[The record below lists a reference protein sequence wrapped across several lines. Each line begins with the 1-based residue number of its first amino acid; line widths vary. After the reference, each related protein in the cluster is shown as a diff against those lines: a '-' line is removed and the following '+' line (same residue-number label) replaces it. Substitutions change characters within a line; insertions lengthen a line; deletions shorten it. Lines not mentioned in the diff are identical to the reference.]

1 MQISM
6 QSRHYPRLKKL
17 CYCVSVLM
25 FTDQSSL
32 LFSTAYAGDLPPAPD
47 NIADL
52 NQVYKLYLELV
63 VNDYSTQK
71 VVPVVVKAD
80 QYFILRS
87 QLDEL
92 EIKLPQ
98 HSQTDLLQ
106 DQKLETTAQQLIA
119 PQDQRL
125 NNEATTEYLTRQDI
139 LMLGFS
145 HEQSD
150 WVNLSQTSGISFDY
164 LSARQAI
171 QLQLPPEWMPTQM
184 LGRDSW
190 YKPEIAQSGVGFLN
204 NYDFYMSRPYVGN
217 TTSNLFTEQRF
228 FSPYGVFRNTGIY
241 SHQQQ
246 EKGQNNTQQFKNGYR
261 RYDTNWQYDHQGTAT
276 TVIVGDIISATKN
289 NWGNAVRM
297 GGIQIK
303 RDFGTRP
310 DLITYPLPQFSGQAA
325 LPSTVDLII
334 NGQQS
339 QKTDVQSGPFVINN
353 MPFVTGRGEAVIVT
367 TDAVGRQVSTSV
379 PFYVSNDILKPGLI
393 DYSFSTGVIRE
404 DFALKDFQYGKF
416 ATSADARYGLYDWLT
431 LESRAE
437 LSQQI
442 QLVGVGTVLKLFNMG
457 VLSAS
462 YTDTRSD
469 ASLYQARR
477 SQLQGDQRGAQYS
490 LGYSYNQSRFGF
502 NVQHTQ
508 RDRTYA
514 DLSRLA
520 PTDLISANS
529 HQSTT
534 ANTYFSTARTG
545 TYGIGYIEAESE
557 SFKTQLVNFSWAPVL
572 PDYLKSTTMT
582 FSLSQNLI
590 DDEWSAALQMS
601 FPLFKSSSTM
611 NAGISRD
618 AGLNSGYV
626 NYNRSVPSDGGFGFD
641 ITQRYRESKDPQNQA
656 RISYRNQYINTEF
669 GASGENSELNYWL
682 GLRGSVVIMDQGI
695 FAANRLGESFALI
708 DTQVADVPVRYENSQ
723 IGRSNRNGH
732 IFVPSISPYYA
743 GNFSIDPLGLSSSY
757 STNFVEQRIAAKR
770 GSGIKINFP
779 IEHNIAANV
788 YLVDENNQPLPVAAM
803 VHRADLESSYV
814 GMDGIAYLTQ
824 LQPNNRITVQLE
836 KQRFCSAEFDI
847 DVEQA
852 KKQILTVEQVLC
864 REIKE

>member
-1 MQISM
+1 MQTFM
-6 QSRHYPRLKKL
+6 LNRPYPRLKKL
-17 CYCVSVLM
+17 CYCVSILM
-25 FTDQSSL
+25 FAEQNSL
-32 LFSTAYAGDLPPAPD
+32 LFAKASAGDLPPPPTH
-47 NIADL
+47 IADL

-71 VVPVVVKAD
+71 VVPVVVKED
-80 QYFILRS
+80 QYFIQRS
-87 QLDEL
+87 QLDAL
-92 EIKLPQ
+92 EIELPEHRQ
-98 HSQTDLLQ
+98 VDFEQ
-106 DQKLETTAQQLIA
+106 DQNLETATQQLIA
-119 PQDQRL
+119 PQDQRV
-125 NNEATTEYLTRQDI
+125 NINASTEYLSHQDI

-150 WVNLSQTSGISFDY
+150 WINLSQTPGIRYEY
-164 LSARQAI
+164 LSARQVI

-184 LGRDSW
+184 LGRDTW
-190 YKPEIAQSGVGFLN
+190 YKPEVAQSGVGFLN
-204 NYDFYMSRPYVGN
+204 NYDFYMSRPYIGN
-217 TTSNLFTEQRF
+217 TVNNLFTEQRF

-246 EKGQNNTQQFKNGYR
+246 DQANTQQFKNGYR
-261 RYDTNWQYDHQGTAT
+261 RYDTNWQYDHQSTAT
-276 TVIVGDIISATKN
+276 SVIVGDIISATKN
-289 NWGNAVRM
+289 SWGNAVRM

-339 QKTDVQSGPFVINN
+339 QKTDVQSGPFVIHN

-404 DFALKDFQYGKF
+404 DYTIKDFQYGKF

-431 LESRAE
+431 LEGRTEFSD
-437 LSQQI
+437 QI
-442 QLVGVGTVLKLFNMG
+442 QLLGVGTVLKIMNFG

-469 ASLYQARR
+469 ASLYQSRR
-477 SQLQGDQRGAQYS
+477 SQLKGDQRGAQYT
-490 LGYSYNQSRFGF
+490 LGYSYNQNRFGF
-502 NVQHTQ
+502 NVQHSQ
-508 RDRTYA
+508 RDEDYA
-514 DLSRLA
+514 DLTRLTS
-520 PTDLISANS
+520 TDLISANS
-529 HQSTT
+529 HRSTT
-534 ANTYFSTARTG
+534 ASTYFSTARTG
-545 TYGIGYIEAESE
+545 TYGLSYVEADSNR
-557 SFKTQLVNFSWAPVL
+557 FKTQLVNFSWAPVL

-590 DDEWSAALQMS
+590 DDEWSAALQLS
-601 FPLFKSSSTM
+601 FPWFKNASTV
-611 NAGISRD
+611 NTGISRD
-618 AGLNSGYV
+618 AGVDSGYI
-626 NYNRSVPSDGGFGFD
+626 NFNRSVPTDGGFGFD
-641 ITQRYRESKDPQNQA
+641 VTQRYRKSQDPQNQA
-656 RISYRNQYINTEF
+656 RVSYRNQYFNTEF
-669 GASGENSELNYWL
+669 GANGQNSDLNYWF
-682 GLRGSVVIMDQGI
+682 GLRGSVVLMDQGI

-708 DTQVADVPVRYENSQ
+708 DTQVADVPVRYENSP
-723 IGRSNRNGH
+723 IGRSNRKGH

-743 GNFSIDPLGLSSSY
+743 GNYSIDPLGLASSY

-788 YLVDENNQPLPVAAM
+788 YLVDENHQPLPVGAL
-803 VHRADLESSYV
+803 VHRTDLESSYV

-824 LQPNNRITVQLE
+824 LQPNNRITVQIDA
-836 KQRFCSAEFDI
+836 QRYCSAEFAVDT
-847 DVEQA
+847 EQA

-864 REIKE
+864 QEVKE